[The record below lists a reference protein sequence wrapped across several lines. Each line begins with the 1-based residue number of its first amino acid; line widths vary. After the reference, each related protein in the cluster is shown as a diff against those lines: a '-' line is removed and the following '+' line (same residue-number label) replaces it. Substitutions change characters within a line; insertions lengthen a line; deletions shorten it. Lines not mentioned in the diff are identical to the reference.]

1 MCTALNYTNGHHY
14 IGRNLDW
21 DFDFPNDVVV
31 TPRNY
36 PFQWRNGKTCTSH
49 NALIGMA
56 IIQNDYP
63 LYFEAANDKGL
74 GMVGTAFAGFAK
86 YFPKAEG
93 KDNVATFELI
103 PYVLTQA
110 STLQE
115 ARALFDNMNIW
126 DIPFS
131 EQQPTSPMH
140 WIVGSKEGSF
150 VVESTKDG
158 LKVYDNNWGVLTN
171 APTFDWMSYN
181 MANYVN
187 LTRHEPTIQFAPDM
201 KGIDLFSRGLG
212 SSGLPGGVDSVSRF
226 VRVAFTN
233 LNSVCD
239 LDPQKNVAQFFHI
252 LSNVQQVR
260 GEAEIKPGVFEITQ
274 YACCIDTDTGIFY
287 YSTYYNQSLTAVD
300 MNKEDLEAKTLVSYP
315 VLKEFQFH
323 AQN

>member
-1 MCTALNYTNGHHY
+1 
-14 IGRNLDW
+14 
-21 DFDFPNDVVV
+21 
-31 TPRNY
+31 
-36 PFQWRNGKTCTSH
+36 
-49 NALIGMA
+49 
-56 IIQNDYP
+56 
-63 LYFEAANDKGL
+63 
-74 GMVGTAFAGFAK
+74 
-86 YFPKAEG
+86 
-93 KDNVATFELI
+93 
-103 PYVLTQA
+103 
-110 STLQE
+110 
-115 ARALFDNMNIW
+115 MNIW

-239 LDPQKNVAQFFHI
+239 PDPQKTSPSFSTFYRMCSKFAAKRK
-252 LSNVQQVR
+252 SNRVSLKSR
-260 GEAEIKPGVFEITQ
+260 SMPAASTPTPVFSI
-274 YACCIDTDTGIFY
+274 IR
-287 YSTYYNQSLTAVD
+287 LTTTKA
-300 MNKEDLEAKTLVSYP
+300 
-315 VLKEFQFH
+315 
-323 AQN
+323 

>member
-1 MCTALNYTNGHHY
+1 
-14 IGRNLDW
+14 
-21 DFDFPNDVVV
+21 
-31 TPRNY
+31 
-36 PFQWRNGKTCTSH
+36 
-49 NALIGMA
+49 
-56 IIQNDYP
+56 
-63 LYFEAANDKGL
+63 
-74 GMVGTAFAGFAK
+74 
-86 YFPKAEG
+86 
-93 KDNVATFELI
+93 
-103 PYVLTQA
+103 
-110 STLQE
+110 
-115 ARALFDNMNIW
+115 MNIW

-201 KGIDLFSRGLG
+201 KGIDLFFARSWFKRPAWRRRLGQPVRPRGVYEFEFGLRSG
-212 SSGLPGGVDSVSRF
+212 S
-226 VRVAFTN
+226 AKT
-233 LNSVCD
+233 
-239 LDPQKNVAQFFHI
+239 VAQFFHI